1 MPSMP
6 GGDDKEE
13 KKEDSPEAKAE
24 KEEQER
30 LKKQQEK
37 EELQV
42 GDFSFLLLVHFLMSG
57 ENRFLQQ
64 AEGGAEGREG
74 EV

>member
-6 GGDDKEE
+6 GGDDKED

-24 KEEQER
+24 KEEQEK

-42 GDFSFLLLVHFLMSG
+42 GEFLIPVPSEFAILG
-57 ENRFLQQ
+57 TDRFLQQ
-64 AEGGAEGREG
+64 TEG
-74 EV
+74 